1 MARVPIEPD
10 TKDWTW
16 VLREPCPDCGFD
28 AAGVEPAD
36 LPALIRDTVPGFL
49 AALDDVDARV
59 RPADNVWSPL
69 EYACHVRDVHVLF
82 DLRLRQ
88 MLGDDDPLFANWD
101 QDATAVA
108 DDYAGQDP
116 AAVAPTLAAA
126 AELVAATYD
135 GISGDQW
142 QRPGRR
148 SDGSVFTAESLGRYH
163 LHDVV
168 HHLHDIGHDPRS
180 MTVAA
185 YSGSAA
191 AYAAGTAAMPDS
203 VQQRAR
209 PVRRDARRRCPGA
222 GDRQRSGPRRAGAR
236 GRRAAGPPHRRD
248 AGLRG
253 AAASRRGI
261 AADLL
266 DPLTDDLLDPAD
278 PRLYDGVWANA
289 CLLHVARPDLPVVL
303 SRLAEATRRGRAVP
317 AVPQGGRR
325 RALVDARPRRR
336 PAVLHLL
343 ARGAAA
349 RRPRRRRLVGAHP
362 RARGRAARRVVARG
376 PRGAP
381 GMRHTEFWARL
392 DAALGPAYSRSWAG
406 TFVITELGR
415 TADEALAAGVP
426 PKQVWAAVWRAL
438 ELPPTDR

>member
-28 AAGVEPAD
+28 AAGVVADD
-36 LPALIRDTVPGFL
+36 LPALIRETVPGFV
-49 AALDDVDARV
+49 AALSLEDARV
-59 RPADNVWSPL
+59 RPADDVWSPL

-116 AAVAPTLAAA
+116 AAVAPTLAAS
-126 AELVAATYD
+126 AELVAATYA

-148 SDGSVFTAESLGRYH
+148 SDGSVFTAETLGRYH

-191 AYAAGTAAMPDS
+191 AYAAATLALPDS
-203 VQQRAR
+203 VGQAIDRFAATLGDGAR
-209 PVRRDARRRCPGA
+209 VLEIGSGPGRDALA
-222 GDRQRSGPRRAGAR
+222 LEA
-236 GRRAAGPPHRRD
+236 
-248 AGLRG
+248 AGLRV
-253 AAASRRGI
+253 RRTDVTPGFVDLLRERGH

-266 DPLTDDLLDPAD
+266 DPLTDDLTDPTD
-278 PRLYDGVWANA
+278 PRRYDGVWANA

-303 SRLAEATRRGRAVP
+303 SRLAGATRE
-317 AVPQGGRR
+317 GG
-325 RALVDARPRRR
+325 LFHLSLKEGDGARWSTHGN
-336 PAVLHLL
+336 VE
-343 ARGAAA
+343 AA
-349 RRPRRRRLVGAHP
+349 RHFTFWREEPL
-362 RARGRAARRVVARG
+362 RAA
-376 PRGAP
+376 
-381 GMRHTEFWARL
+381 L
-392 DAALGPAYSRSWAG
+392 DAAGWSVLTLDHQDGQRGESWLEVLAERRS
-406 TFVITELGR
+406 
-415 TADEALAAGVP
+415 
-426 PKQVWAAVWRAL
+426 
-438 ELPPTDR
+438 

>member
-28 AAGVEPAD
+28 AAGVEPTD

-116 AAVAPTLAAA
+116 AAVAPALAAA

-203 VQQRAR
+203 VQRVLDRFAATLGAGAR
-209 PVRRDARRRCPGA
+209 VLEIGSGPGRDALALEAAGLRVRRTDVTPGFVRAAARRRGMRPTCST
-222 GDRQRSGPRRAGAR
+222 RSPTTCSTPPTR
-236 GRRAAGPPHRRD
+236 GRTTA
-248 AGLRG
+248 
-253 AAASRRGI
+253 
-261 AADLL
+261 
-266 DPLTDDLLDPAD
+266 
-278 PRLYDGVWANA
+278 VWANA

-303 SRLAEATRRGRAVP
+303 SRLAEATRP
-317 AVPQGGRR
+317 GGLFQLSLKEGDGARWSTHGH
-325 RALVDARPRRR
+325 VDGPRYFTFWREE
-336 PAVLHLL
+336 PL
-343 ARGAAA
+343 
-349 RRPRRRRLVGAHP
+349 
-362 RARGRAARRVVARG
+362 RAA
-376 PRGAP
+376 
-381 GMRHTEFWARL
+381 L
-392 DAALGPAYSRSWAG
+392 DAAGWSVLTLEHEDGQRGESWLE
-406 TFVITELGR
+406 V
-415 TADEALAAGVP
+415 LAER
-426 PKQVWAAVWRAL
+426 RA
-438 ELPPTDR
+438 

>member
-116 AAVAPTLAAA
+116 AAVGPALAAA

-203 VQQRAR
+203 VRQEL
-209 PVRRDARRRCPGA
+209 
-222 GDRQRSGPRRAGAR
+222 DRFAATLGAGAR
-236 GRRAAGPPHRRD
+236 VLEIGSGPGRDALALEA
-248 AGLRG
+248 AGLRV
-253 AAASRRGI
+253 RRTDVTPGFVELLESQGHR
-261 AADLL
+261 ADLL

-278 PRLYDGVWANA
+278 PRQYDAVWANA

-303 SRLAEATRRGRAVP
+303 SRLAAATRP
-317 AVPQGGRR
+317 GG
-325 RALVDARPRRR
+325 LFQLSLKEGDGARWSTHGHVEGPRYFTYWREE
-336 PAVLHLL
+336 PL
-343 ARGAAA
+343 
-349 RRPRRRRLVGAHP
+349 
-362 RARGRAARRVVARG
+362 RAA
-376 PRGAP
+376 
-381 GMRHTEFWARL
+381 L
-392 DAALGPAYSRSWAG
+392 DAAGWSVLTLEHEDGQRDESWLE
-406 TFVITELGR
+406 V
-415 TADEALAAGVP
+415 LAER
-426 PKQVWAAVWRAL
+426 RA
-438 ELPPTDR
+438 

>member
-1 MARVPIEPD
+1 MPIEPD

-16 VLREPCPDCGFD
+16 VLREPCPECGFD
-28 AAGVEPAD
+28 AAAVEPDD

-59 RPADNVWSPL
+59 RPADNVWSTL

-116 AAVAPTLAAA
+116 AAVAPSLAAA
-126 AELVAATYD
+126 TELVAATYA
-135 GISGDQW
+135 GIRGAQW

-168 HHLHDIGHDPRS
+168 HHLHDSGHDPRS

-191 AYAAGTAAMPDS
+191 AYAARTASMPDS
-203 VQQRAR
+203 V
-209 PVRRDARRRCPGA
+209 RRVL
-222 GDRQRSGPRRAGAR
+222 DRFAATLGAGAR
-236 GRRAAGPPHRRD
+236 VLEIGSGPGRDALALEA
-248 AGLRG
+248 AGLRV
-253 AAASRRGI
+253 RRTDVTPGFVELLHDRGHE
-261 AADLL
+261 ADLL
-266 DPLTDDLLDPAD
+266 DPLTDDLIDPAD

-303 SRLAEATRRGRAVP
+303 SRLAEATRE
-317 AVPQGGRR
+317 GG
-325 RALVDARPRRR
+325 LFQLSLKEGDGARWST
-336 PAVLHLL
+336 H
-343 ARGAAA
+343 GN
-349 RRPRRRRLVGAHP
+349 
-362 RARGRAARRVVARG
+362 VAG
-376 PRGAP
+376 PRFFTYWREDP
-381 GMRHTEFWARL
+381 LR
-392 DAALGPAYSRSWAG
+392 D
-406 TFVITELGR
+406 
-415 TADEALAAGVP
+415 ALAAAGWSVLTLDR
-426 PKQVWAAVWRAL
+426 QEGQRGEGWLEVLAERRA
-438 ELPPTDR
+438 

>member
-28 AAGVEPAD
+28 AAGVEPTD

-116 AAVAPTLAAA
+116 AAVAPALAAA

-203 VQQRAR
+203 VQR
-209 PVRRDARRRCPGA
+209 VL
-222 GDRQRSGPRRAGAR
+222 DRFAATLGAGAR
-236 GRRAAGPPHRRD
+236 VLEIGSGPGRDALALEA
-248 AGLRG
+248 AGLRV
-253 AAASRRGI
+253 RRTDVTPGFVELLESQGHP
-261 AADLL
+261 ADLL
-266 DPLTDDLLDPAD
+266 DPLTDDLIDPAD
-278 PRLYDGVWANA
+278 PRLYDGGVGQRLPA
-289 CLLHVARPDLPVVL
+289 ARGASGPAGGAVPAGGGDP
-303 SRLAEATRRGRAVP
+303 AGRAVP

-325 RALVDARPRRR
+325 GALVDARPCRGS
-336 PAVLHLL
+336 AVLHLL

-349 RRPRRRRLVGAHP
+349 RGPRRRRLVGAHP

-426 PKQVWAAVWRAL
+426 PKQVWAAVWSAL